1 MSNNFIDNALNIA
14 YCGDNESETVTM
26 TTKIELM
33 CETCIHNG
41 TSISFKDGKMTRY
54 INFASL
60 GGCSDNL
67 NCSDIYKQRIISGLI
82 GGDNV
87 SFECKIYKRKE

>member
-1 MSNNFIDNALNIA
+1 MEA
-14 YCGDNESETVTM
+14 TM
-26 TTKIELM
+26 TIKKRLM
-33 CETCIHNG
+33 CETCFHNG

-54 INFASL
+54 VNFASL

-87 SFECKIYKRKE
+87 SLECKLYKNKTVKNEGKNDEQ